1 MKLKAILAATLAI
14 AGTAAFAFDEKTVSP
29 GQTQG
34 NVTVAS
40 KGQDVRPVLFDLF
53 GQANKSFVLE
63 PDIHFVLYLSLKDV
77 PFDEALAIVLK
88 MANLES
94 EKQNGI
100 YFISKAKKAAPIPQ
114 PQGTVKPLPK
124 PVGKLTAE
132 EMKKSVSTKLAKT
145 NIREVFLSF
154 TTQTGIVI
162 EVDSSVPEYKI
173 DAYLM
178 DTSIKYALDVITKAA
193 KLTYTL
199 TDNKSI
205 RISKAK

>member
-14 AGTAAFAFDEKTVSP
+14 MGTAAFAFDEKTVTP
-29 GQTQG
+29 GQTNG
-34 NVTVAS
+34 SVTIAS

-63 PDIHFVLYLSLKDV
+63 PDVHFVLYLSLKDV
-77 PFDEALAIVLK
+77 QFDEALAIILK

-100 YFISKAKKAAPIPQ
+100 YFISKAKKPQSTSIPQ
-114 PQGTVKPLPK
+114 DTVKPMPK
-124 PVGKLTAE
+124 PLGKLTPDDL
-132 EMKKSVSTKLAKT
+132 KKTVNTKLAKT
-145 NIREVFLSF
+145 NIREVFAAFSK
-154 TTQTGIVI
+154 QTGIAI
-162 EVDSSVPEYKI
+162 EVDSNVPEYKI
-173 DAYLM
+173 DAFLM
-178 DTSIKYALDVITKAA
+178 DTSIKYALDVISKAA

-205 RISKAK
+205 KVSKSK